1 MKLQAYIFI
10 ALILSS
16 FGLAAQ
22 NDQLSQIQMDV
33 AYLSSDLLEGRE
45 TGKAGEILAAKYLAQ
60 RFEALGLSPKGTD
73 GYFQTF
79 EASVSSNPHAKP
91 GTGEKREGRNVIGFK
106 DNGAEKTIVIGAHFD
121 HLGYGHFGSLYNGEP
136 AIHNGADDNASGV
149 AMILQLAELTAKI
162 ENPAYNFLFIGFSG
176 EEMGLYGSKHFCAE
190 PTIELSSVNCMINLD
205 MVGRLNEEKVLVIN
219 GVGTSPS
226 WNVMLEKID
235 VHDIEITTTESG
247 IGASDHTPFYLK
259 DLPAIHFFT
268 GQHQD
273 YHKPVD
279 DSHLINYQG
288 MIEVTDY
295 IMALIS
301 QINDSESMAFSKTK
315 DESERKAAR
324 FKVSLGVMPD
334 YTYQNGDGMRV
345 DAVLDGRAG
354 IKAGME
360 DGDIVTELG
369 GVEVT
374 DMYSYMEA
382 LSQFKEGDEAKL
394 KVKRGDEIVKL
405 KVTF

>member
-10 ALILSS
+10 ALIFSS

-22 NDQLSQIQMDV
+22 NDQLAQVQMDV
-33 AYLSSDLLEGRE
+33 AYLSADLLEGRE
-45 TGKAGEILAAKYLAQ
+45 TGTAGELLAAQYLAK
-60 RFEALGLSPKGTD
+60 RFADLGLSPKGTE

-79 EASVSSNPHAKP
+79 EASASNNPHAKA
-91 GTGEKREGRNVIGFK
+91 GTGEKRIGRNVVAFR
-106 DNGAEKTIVIGAHFD
+106 DNGAEKTIVLGAHFD
-121 HLGYGHFGSLYNGEP
+121 HLGYGHFGSLHAGDP

-149 AMILQLAELTAKI
+149 AMILQLAELTAKM

-176 EEMGLYGSKHFCAE
+176 EELGLYGSKHFVKE
-190 PTIELSSVNCMINLD
+190 PTIELSSINCMINLD

-219 GVGTSPS
+219 GVGTSPA
-226 WNVMLEKID
+226 WNAMLETID

-247 IGASDHTPFYLK
+247 IGASDHTSFYLK

-268 GQHQD
+268 GQHKQ
-273 YHKPVD
+273 YHKPED
-279 DSHLINYQG
+279 DSHLVNYQG
-288 MIEVTDY
+288 MLEVTDY

-301 QINDSESMAFSKTK
+301 QINEAEAMAFSKTK
-315 DESERKAAR
+315 DESERQAAR

-334 YTYQNGDGMRV
+334 YTYQKGDGMRV

-360 DGDIVTELG
+360 DGDVVTELG

-382 LSQFKEGDEAKL
+382 LSQFSEGDEAKL
-394 KVKRGDEIVKL
+394 KVKRGDKIVKL